1 MIRVVA
7 FAGLMLVLV
16 SCGEKM
22 ASPPGKLRGQV
33 RLEGKRPMMKSVSM
47 DAEEACAKMHAAP
60 VMDGTAVI
68 SETGGVK
75 NVFVYVK
82 RGLEGKS
89 YAPPTETVVIEQKG
103 CQFGPRVLG
112 VRKMQ
117 TIAVKNLDPV
127 THNIHPMPKNNR
139 DWNQSQA
146 PGAEDLKR
154 RFGFPEVM
162 IPVKCNVH
170 AWMRAYVAVM
180 EHPFFAVTDAA
191 GGFQIPDLPPGEYEI
206 AAWHEQFGDLTRRVR
221 VEPGAAVEVPL
232 SFVSNLP

>member
-1 MIRVVA
+1 VRRI
-7 FAGLMLVLV
+7 AGLALAALALAG
-16 SCGEKM
+16 CGE
-22 ASPPGKLRGQV
+22 PPKIAGGQV
-33 RLEGKRPMMKSVSM
+33 SGRVRFEGQRPAMRTISM
-47 DAEEACAKMHAAP
+47 EAEEACAKMQAEPVEDGAAR
-60 VMDGTAVI
+60 I
-68 SETGGVK
+68 SAEGGVA

-103 CQFGPRVLG
+103 CQFGPRVVG

-170 AWMRAYVAVM
+170 AWMRAYIAVM
-180 EHPFFAVTDAA
+180 EHPFFAVTNEQGEFRLKDV
-191 GGFQIPDLPPGEYEI
+191 PPGEYEI
-206 AAWHEQFGDLTRRVR
+206 AAWHEQFGEKTQKVR
-221 VEPGAAVEVPL
+221 VEAGGAVELPL